1 MAIGPSATATETGI
15 KAEPATSPSLRMDIS
30 PRTQRLSSLDAFR
43 GWTMFWIVGG
53 SALVAGLQAL
63 NANRVINGLVY
74 ELNHSDW
81 QGLRFYDLIWPSF
94 MLMTGMSLPFSYA
107 KRSLTET
114 HRQILM
120 RVLRRFLVLFLL
132 GSLRESIHFNRPY
145 LIELS
150 SALQPIAVAYLAAFL
165 IVPRSWRFQAAVG
178 AGILVF
184 YALLLAFV
192 PAPGVPAGS
201 YDRNANLVLW
211 TDLVTVGR
219 VLPEHWG
226 TVICTLPTISTTI
239 VGMLAGRASYDEPQR
254 GEQNENHR
262 LGRAV
267 RRRAGLGLEP
277 CDPNRDEDLD
287 HLLWTGVGRLCLPDV
302 SGFLLAGGCPWLS
315 KTGLP
320 VLGDRHECGGDLHVG
335 EHYPLE
341 QDGSHLYAPA
351 RRNTGLVHTACSRDC
366 GSNCRVAC
374 AVLDV
379 QAQDFPYCLTHA
391 VAYGPFTR
399 SRMVSP
405 LRDSGSGASETVRSE
420 TLPCACGGRGLG

>member
-1 MAIGPSATATETGI
+1 MAISHSATATATGI
-15 KAEPATSPSLRMDIS
+15 EAEQATSPSLRMDIS
-30 PRTQRLSSLDAFR
+30 PGTKRLSSLDAFR

-63 NANRVINGLVY
+63 NANPVINGLVY

-107 KRSLTET
+107 KRSLTQT

-120 RVLRRFLVLFLL
+120 RVLRRFFVLFLL
-132 GSLRESIHFNRPY
+132 GSLRESIHFNHPY

-165 IVPRSWRFQAAVG
+165 IVRRSWRFQAAVG

-239 VGMLAGRASYDEPQR
+239 VGMLLGELLMTNRSPASKMKTIGLVGLSGVVLGWALNPVIPIVMKIWTTSYGLASAGFACLMFLVFYWLVDVR
-254 GEQNENHR
+254 GYRKLAFPFLVIGMN
-262 LGRAV
+262 AV
-267 RRRAGLGLEP
+267 AIYMSESIIP
-277 CDPNRDEDLD
+277 WSKIVAIFTDP
-287 HLLWTGVGRLCLPDV
+287 
-302 SGFLLAGGCPWLS
+302 LAG
-315 KTGLP
+315 T
-320 VLGDRHECGGDLHVG
+320 LGSFT
-335 EHYPLE
+335 PLF
-341 QDGSHLYAPA
+341 HAI
-351 RRNTGLVHTACSRDC
+351 
-366 GSNCRVAC
+366 
-374 AVLDV
+374 AVLTV
-379 QAQDFPYCLTHA
+379 EWLVLYWMYKRKIFLTA
-391 VAYGPFTR
+391 
-399 SRMVSP
+399 
-405 LRDSGSGASETVRSE
+405 
-420 TLPCACGGRGLG
+420 

>member
-1 MAIGPSATATETGI
+1 MAIGRSATATGI
-15 KAEPATSPSLRMDIS
+15 KVEQATSPSLRMDIS
-30 PRTQRLSSLDAFR
+30 PGTKRLSSLDAFR

-63 NANRVINGLVY
+63 NANPVINGLVY

-107 KRSLTET
+107 KRSLTQT

-150 SALQPIAVAYLAAFL
+150 SALQPIAFAYLAAFL
-165 IVPRSWRFQAAVG
+165 IVRRSWRFQAAVG

-239 VGMLAGRASYDEPQR
+239 VGMLLGELLMTNRSTASKMKTIGLVGLSGVVLGWALNPVIPIVMKIWTTSYGLASAGFACLMFLVFYWLVDVR
-254 GEQNENHR
+254 GYRKLAFPFLVIGMN
-262 LGRAV
+262 AV
-267 RRRAGLGLEP
+267 AIYMSESI
-277 CDPNRDEDLD
+277 
-287 HLLWTGVGRLCLPDV
+287 LPWSNIV
-302 SGFLLAGGCPWLS
+302 AIFTHSLAG
-315 KTGLP
+315 T
-320 VLGDRHECGGDLHVG
+320 LGSFT
-335 EHYPLE
+335 PLF
-341 QDGSHLYAPA
+341 HAI
-351 RRNTGLVHTACSRDC
+351 
-366 GSNCRVAC
+366 
-374 AVLDV
+374 AVLTIEWLV
-379 QAQDFPYCLTHA
+379 LYWMYKRKIFLTA
-391 VAYGPFTR
+391 
-399 SRMVSP
+399 
-405 LRDSGSGASETVRSE
+405 
-420 TLPCACGGRGLG
+420 

>member
-1 MAIGPSATATETGI
+1 MGIGPSATATATGI
-15 KAEPATSPSLRMDIS
+15 KAEQATPPRMDIS
-30 PRTQRLSSLDAFR
+30 PGTKRLSSLDAFR

-107 KRSLTET
+107 KRSLTQT

-165 IVPRSWRFQAAVG
+165 IVRRSWRFQAAVG

-239 VGMLAGRASYDEPQR
+239 VGMLLGELLMTNRSAASKMKTIGLVGLSGVVLGWALNPVIPIVMKIWTTSYGLASAGFACLMFLVFYWLVDVR
-254 GEQNENHR
+254 GYRKLAFPFLVIGMN
-262 LGRAV
+262 AV
-267 RRRAGLGLEP
+267 AIYMSESIIP
-277 CDPNRDEDLD
+277 WSKTVAIFTHP
-287 HLLWTGVGRLCLPDV
+287 
-302 SGFLLAGGCPWLS
+302 LAGTLRS
-315 KTGLP
+315 FT
-320 VLGDRHECGGDLHVG
+320 
-335 EHYPLE
+335 PLF
-341 QDGSHLYAPA
+341 HAI
-351 RRNTGLVHTACSRDC
+351 
-366 GSNCRVAC
+366 
-374 AVLDV
+374 AVLIV
-379 QAQDFPYCLTHA
+379 EWLVLYWMYKRKIFLTA
-391 VAYGPFTR
+391 
-399 SRMVSP
+399 
-405 LRDSGSGASETVRSE
+405 
-420 TLPCACGGRGLG
+420 

>member
-1 MAIGPSATATETGI
+1 MAIGGSATATPTGI
-15 KAEPATSPSLRMDIS
+15 KAEQATSPSLRLDIS
-30 PRTQRLSSLDAFR
+30 PGTKRLSSLDAFR

-114 HRQILM
+114 HLQILM

-165 IVPRSWRFQAAVG
+165 IVRRSWRFQAAVG

-211 TDLVTVGR
+211 SDLVTVGR

-239 VGMLAGRASYDEPQR
+239 VGMLLGELLMTNRSTASKMKTIGLVGLSGVVLGWALNPVIPIVMKIWTTSYGLASAGFACLMFLVFYWLVDVR
-254 GEQNENHR
+254 GYRKLAFPFLVIGMN
-262 LGRAV
+262 AV
-267 RRRAGLGLEP
+267 AIYMSESIIP
-277 CDPNRDEDLD
+277 WSNIVAIFT
-287 HLLWTGVGRLCLPDV
+287 H
-302 SGFLLAGGCPWLS
+302 SLAG
-315 KTGLP
+315 T
-320 VLGDRHECGGDLHVG
+320 LGSFT
-335 EHYPLE
+335 PLF
-341 QDGSHLYAPA
+341 HAI
-351 RRNTGLVHTACSRDC
+351 
-366 GSNCRVAC
+366 
-374 AVLDV
+374 AVLTV
-379 QAQDFPYCLTHA
+379 EWLVLYWMYKRKIFLTA
-391 VAYGPFTR
+391 
-399 SRMVSP
+399 
-405 LRDSGSGASETVRSE
+405 
-420 TLPCACGGRGLG
+420 

>member
-1 MAIGPSATATETGI
+1 MAIGRSATATVTGI
-15 KAEPATSPSLRMDIS
+15 KAEQAISPSLRMDIS
-30 PRTQRLSSLDAFR
+30 PGTKRLSSLDAFR

-107 KRSLTET
+107 KRSLTQT

-165 IVPRSWRFQAAVG
+165 IVRRSWRFQAAVG

-239 VGMLAGRASYDEPQR
+239 VGMLLGELLMTNRSTASKMKTIGLVGLSGVVLGWALNPVIPIVMKIWTTSYGLASAGFACLMFLVFYWLVDVR
-254 GEQNENHR
+254 GYEKLAFPFLVIGMN
-262 LGRAV
+262 AV
-267 RRRAGLGLEP
+267 AIYMSESIIP
-277 CDPNRDEDLD
+277 WSNIVAIFT
-287 HLLWTGVGRLCLPDV
+287 H
-302 SGFLLAGGCPWLS
+302 SLAG
-315 KTGLP
+315 T
-320 VLGDRHECGGDLHVG
+320 LGSFT
-335 EHYPLE
+335 PLF
-341 QDGSHLYAPA
+341 HAI
-351 RRNTGLVHTACSRDC
+351 
-366 GSNCRVAC
+366 
-374 AVLDV
+374 AVLTV
-379 QAQDFPYCLTHA
+379 EWLVLYWMYKRKIFLTA
-391 VAYGPFTR
+391 
-399 SRMVSP
+399 
-405 LRDSGSGASETVRSE
+405 
-420 TLPCACGGRGLG
+420 

>member
-1 MAIGPSATATETGI
+1 MAIGPSATATATGI
-15 KAEPATSPSLRMDIS
+15 KAEPATSPALRMDIS
-30 PRTQRLSSLDAFR
+30 PGTQRLSSLDAFR

-192 PAPGVPAGS
+192 PAPGVAAGS

-239 VGMLAGRASYDEPQR
+239 VGMLLGELLMTNRSAASKMKTIGLVGLSGVVLGWALNPVIPIVMKMWTTSYGLASAGFACLMFLVFYWLVDVR
-254 GEQNENHR
+254 GYRKLAFPFLVIGMN
-262 LGRAV
+262 AV
-267 RRRAGLGLEP
+267 AIYMSESIIP
-277 CDPNRDEDLD
+277 WSKIVAIFTHP
-287 HLLWTGVGRLCLPDV
+287 
-302 SGFLLAGGCPWLS
+302 LAG
-315 KTGLP
+315 T
-320 VLGDRHECGGDLHVG
+320 LGSFTTLFH
-335 EHYPLE
+335 
-341 QDGSHLYAPA
+341 AI
-351 RRNTGLVHTACSRDC
+351 
-366 GSNCRVAC
+366 
-374 AVLDV
+374 AVLTV
-379 QAQDFPYCLTHA
+379 EWLVLYWMYKRKIFLTA
-391 VAYGPFTR
+391 
-399 SRMVSP
+399 
-405 LRDSGSGASETVRSE
+405 
-420 TLPCACGGRGLG
+420 

>member
-1 MAIGPSATATETGI
+1 
-15 KAEPATSPSLRMDIS
+15 
-30 PRTQRLSSLDAFR
+30 
-43 GWTMFWIVGG
+43 
-53 SALVAGLQAL
+53 
-63 NANRVINGLVY
+63 VINALVY

-107 KRSLTET
+107 KRSLTQT

-165 IVPRSWRFQAAVG
+165 IVRRSWRFQAAVG

-192 PAPGVPAGS
+192 PAPGVLAGS

-239 VGMLAGRASYDEPQR
+239 VGMLLGELLMTNRSAASKMKTIGLVGLSGVVLGWALNPVIPIVMKIWTTSYGLASAGFACLMFLVFYWLIDVR
-254 GEQNENHR
+254 GYRKPAFPFLVIGMN
-262 LGRAV
+262 AV
-267 RRRAGLGLEP
+267 AIYMSESIIP
-277 CDPNRDEDLD
+277 WSKIVAIFTQP
-287 HLLWTGVGRLCLPDV
+287 
-302 SGFLLAGGCPWLS
+302 LAG
-315 KTGLP
+315 T
-320 VLGDRHECGGDLHVG
+320 LGSFT
-335 EHYPLE
+335 PLF
-341 QDGSHLYAPA
+341 HAI
-351 RRNTGLVHTACSRDC
+351 
-366 GSNCRVAC
+366 
-374 AVLDV
+374 AVLTV
-379 QAQDFPYCLTHA
+379 EWLVLYWMYKRKIFLTA
-391 VAYGPFTR
+391 
-399 SRMVSP
+399 
-405 LRDSGSGASETVRSE
+405 
-420 TLPCACGGRGLG
+420 

>member
-1 MAIGPSATATETGI
+1 MTIGRAPTATATGI
-15 KAEPATSPSLRMDIS
+15 KAEQATSPSLRMDIS
-30 PRTQRLSSLDAFR
+30 PGTKRLSSLDAFR

-63 NANRVINGLVY
+63 NANPVINGLVY

-114 HRQILM
+114 HRQILV

-132 GSLRESIHFNRPY
+132 GSLRESIHFNHPY

-150 SALQPIAVAYLAAFL
+150 SALQPIAVAYLTAFL
-165 IVPRSWRFQAAVG
+165 IVRRSWRFQAAVG

-184 YALLLAFV
+184 YAVLLAFV

-239 VGMLAGRASYDEPQR
+239 VGMLLGELLMTNRSTASKMKTI
-254 GEQNENHR
+254 
-262 LGRAV
+262 
-267 RRRAGLGLEP
+267 GLVGLS
-277 CDPNRDEDLD
+277 
-287 HLLWTGVGRLCLPDV
+287 GV
-302 SGFLLAGGCPWLS
+302 
-315 KTGLP
+315 
-320 VLGDRHECGGDLHVG
+320 VLGWALNPVIPIVMKIWTTS
-335 EHYPLE
+335 Y
-341 QDGSHLYAPA
+341 
-351 RRNTGLVHTACSRDC
+351 GLASAGFACLMFL
-366 GSNCRVAC
+366 VFYW
-374 AVLDV
+374 LIDV
-379 QAQDFPYCLTHA
+379 RGYRKLAFPFLVIGMNA
-391 VAYGPFTR
+391 VAIYMSESIIPWSNIVAIFTR
-399 SRMVSP
+399 SLAGTLGSFTP
-405 LRDSGSGASETVRSE
+405 LFHAIAVLTIEWLVLYWMYKRKIFLTA
-420 TLPCACGGRGLG
+420 